1 MLSVGLLSERRW
13 LLLLSSTFWRHVKE
27 FSALV
32 NIIMQNDVILQ
43 RENIPK
49 EKHMTHT
56 WIPSLTISYPC
67 SGAHRPVP
75 CLLPPSPPRSSAP
88 SPSAG
93 DNGKAA
99 GDKGWSPQ
107 GLLVL
112 GVLCFVLRFAPGHS
126 ILCGV
131 RHAVCKRTQRRGTG
145 WGEGPTKYHS
155 LSGLQSREPPLF
167 LCISNVPGDLHLI
180 RGSLVQLCPIQDTEE
195 RDGSSPWHSPERAEL

>member
-1 MLSVGLLSERRW
+1 MSFNKKKIFQKKSTWLIHEFHHSLSPTRAREHTAAVPVSATTFSSELRPQPIC
-13 LLLLSSTFWRHVKE
+13 WR
-27 FSALV
+27 
-32 NIIMQNDVILQ
+32 Q
-43 RENIPK
+43 REG
-49 EKHMTHT
+49 
-56 WIPSLTISYPC
+56 C
-67 SGAHRPVP
+67 
-75 CLLPPSPPRSSAP
+75 
-88 SPSAG
+88 
-93 DNGKAA
+93 
-99 GDKGWSPQ
+99 PQ

-112 GVLCFVLRFAPGHS
+112 GVLCFMLWFAPGHS